1 MQNPHMKTKHKMK
14 RYELSNYFL
23 SLTTAEQIVLLTD
36 TGFKEGFWRESKKSD
51 HYWMTYHFCL
61 FNSKKERIS
70 YEFSFDVAID
80 LDDLKSWNDFDNLE
94 VIDDDFGQPY
104 NAFFRAQDNGHS
116 FPFLDMIVDKYE
128 NRMNKLVEAKILEE
142 VKLNETNS

>member
-1 MQNPHMKTKHKMK
+1 MQNQQMRTKRKMK
-14 RYELSNYFL
+14 RYELSDYFL
-23 SLTTAEQIVLLTD
+23 SLTTGEQIGLLTN
-36 TGFKEGFWRESKKSD
+36 TGFKKGFWREPKKLS

-80 LDDLKSWNDFDNLE
+80 LYNLKSWNDFDNLE

-104 NAFFRAQDNGHS
+104 NAFFRAQDSGHS
-116 FPFLDMIVDKYE
+116 FPFLDMIIDKYE
-128 NRMNKLVEAKILEE
+128 NQMSKLVESKILKE
-142 VKLNETNS
+142 VN

>member
-1 MQNPHMKTKHKMK
+1 MQNHYTEYKMK
-14 RYELSNYFL
+14 RYELSDYFL

-36 TGFKEGFWRESKKSD
+36 AGFKSD

-61 FNSKKERIS
+61 FNSKIERIS

-104 NAFFRAQDNGHS
+104 NAFFRAQDSGHS
-116 FPFLDMIVDKYE
+116 FPFLDMIIDKYE
-128 NRMNKLVEAKILEE
+128 NQMSKLVESKILKE
-142 VKLNETNS
+142 VN

>member
-1 MQNPHMKTKHKMK
+1 MQTPNMRTKRKMK
-14 RYELSNYFL
+14 RYELSDYFL
-23 SLTTAEQIVLLTD
+23 SLTTGEQIALLTN
-36 TGFKEGFWRESKKSD
+36 TGFKNGFWREPKKFS

-80 LDDLKSWNDFDNLE
+80 LYYLISLNDFDNLE

-104 NAFFRAQDNGHS
+104 DYQYYLSKNPNNNFALKVQKKVNNLMQIF
-116 FPFLDMIVDKYE
+116 
-128 NRMNKLVEAKILEE
+128 
-142 VKLNETNS
+142 LNEGLIYEYQIGDYI

>member
-1 MQNPHMKTKHKMK
+1 MQTPNMRTKRKMK
-14 RYELSNYFL
+14 RYELSDYFL
-23 SLTTAEQIVLLTD
+23 SLTTGEQIALLTN
-36 TGFKEGFWRESKKSD
+36 TGFKRGFWREPKKLS

-80 LDDLKSWNDFDNLE
+80 LYDLKSWNDFDNLE

-104 NAFFRAQDNGHS
+104 TSFFRAQDDGHS
-116 FPFLDMIVDKYE
+116 FPFLDMIIDKYE
-128 NRMNKLVEAKILEE
+128 NQMSKLVESKILKE
-142 VKLNETNS
+142 VN

>member
-1 MQNPHMKTKHKMK
+1 MQTPNIKTKHKMK
-14 RYELSNYFL
+14 RYELSNFFL
-23 SLTTAEQIVLLTD
+23 SLTIAEQIVLLNE

-80 LDDLKSWNDFDNLE
+80 LDDLNSWNDFDNLE

-104 NAFFRAQDNGHS
+104 NAFFKAQDSGRS
-116 FPFLDMIVDKYE
+116 FSFLDMIIEKYE
-128 NRMNKLVEAKILEE
+128 NRMSKLVEAKILEE
-142 VKLNETNS
+142 VKLNEANS